1 MSTRNQDPYGV
12 LGVSRDA
19 SQEDIRRA
27 YRRLARKHHPDVNKE
42 PGAEDRFKEISEA
55 YDLLGDPE
63 KRAAWDRF
71 GPQWREARQAGATG
85 GGGARRA
92 GTRDERV
99 RYSEVPYEDLEEMFG
114 EGGIGDLFGDL
125 FRRGGGRGGRGGPM
139 RGPDREGVLQI
150 TLEEAARGGRRRMD
164 LGDGRTVEVEIPPGV
179 TDGQRIRVP
188 GQGVPGA
195 GGGPPGDLFLEVRL
209 LPHPRFRVEGR
220 DLHVEVPVTPAEA
233 ALGATVEV
241 PTLDGVARTK
251 VPAGSSSGR
260 RLRLRGKGL
269 ANPSGPPGDLYATV
283 RIVVPRQLSAE
294 ERDLYEQLRRVS
306 RSRPRREAAA

>member
-1 MSTRNQDPYGV
+1 MSTRNRDPYRV
-12 LGVSRDA
+12 LGVSQDA

-27 YRRLARKHHPDVNKE
+27 YRRLARKNHPDVNKE
-42 PGAEDRFKEISEA
+42 PGAEDRFKAISEA
-55 YDLLGDPE
+55 YDVLGDPE

-71 GPQWREARQAGATG
+71 GPQWREARQAGASG
-85 GGGARRA
+85 RGGARRTGA
-92 GTRDERV
+92 ADERV
-99 RYSEVPYEDLEEMFG
+99 QYGEASYEDLEEMFG

-125 FRRGGGRGGRGGPM
+125 FRRGGGGRGGSM
-139 RGPDREGVLQI
+139 RGPDREGVLQV
-150 TLEEAARGGRRRMD
+150 TLEEAARGGRRRVD

-188 GQGVPGA
+188 GQGVPGV
-195 GGGPPGDLFLEVRL
+195 GGGPPGDLFLQVRL
-209 LPHPRFRVEGR
+209 LPHQRFRVEGR

-233 ALGATVEV
+233 ALGATIEV

-269 ANPSGPPGDLYATV
+269 PNPSGPPGDLYATV

-294 ERDLYEQLRRVS
+294 ERRLYEQLQRVS